1 MKSHQFFL
9 QICQVRVQ
17 FVVQI
22 DLKYF
27 AHSVFDKT
35 KFSKRRHL
43 FSLNLF
49 VFSDED
55 VFEAV
60 NFVFPDLQFEFEKLN
75 FSASK
80 PHFLPSAV
88 QTLSQSHFPALS
100 CPPVYNMGENW
111 KESLILLFQRNLQ
124 GRVKPN
130 YPPPVCFSAFLPEV
144 SCRPLASPVPQ
155 PSQSKWREIFNQI
168 NSFLNLVYF
177 CWSLPEQTNI
187 RNGLTGN
194 LS

>member
-1 MKSHQFFL
+1 MSLWTSSHIYIECTYHIEYLVFQFLLVALDRFLQVVHRLLHVFSTLFRVPFLNSKLLEHNKTMKSHQFFL

-75 FSASK
+75 SDFSASK

-88 QTLSQSHFPALS
+88 QTLSQSRFPALS
-100 CPPVYNMGENW
+100 CPPVYNMG
-111 KESLILLFQRNLQ
+111 
-124 GRVKPN
+124 
-130 YPPPVCFSAFLPEV
+130 
-144 SCRPLASPVPQ
+144 
-155 PSQSKWREIFNQI
+155 
-168 NSFLNLVYF
+168 
-177 CWSLPEQTNI
+177 
-187 RNGLTGN
+187 
-194 LS
+194 

>member
-55 VFEAV
+55 VFEPV
-60 NFVFPDLQFEFEKLN
+60 NFVFPDLQFEFEKLDSDFPPPN
-75 FSASK
+75 LVFSLQPLK
-80 PHFLPSAV
+80 HC
-88 QTLSQSHFPALS
+88 HN
-100 CPPVYNMGENW
+100 PVF
-111 KESLILLFQRNLQ
+111 LLFL
-124 GRVKPN
+124 VLLCTTW
-130 YPPPVCFSAFLPEV
+130 VDSAFLKKSARKGKAQLPT
-144 SCRPLASPVPQ
+144 SSLFFSFSA
-155 PSQSKWREIFNQI
+155 W
-168 NSFLNLVYF
+168 SFLSAS
-177 CWSLPEQTNI
+177 C
-187 RNGLTGN
+187 
-194 LS
+194 LSSSSAISI

>member
-1 MKSHQFFL
+1 MKSHQFFF

-35 KFSKRRHL
+35 KFSKGRHL

-55 VFEAV
+55 VFEPV

-75 FSASK
+75 SDFSASK

-88 QTLSQSHFPALS
+88 QTLSQSRFPALS
-100 CPPVYNMGENW
+100 CPPVYNMGW
-111 KESLILLFQRNLQ
+111 FCFFKEICMEGKSPITHLQFVFQLFCLKFPVGLLPLQ
-124 GRVKPN
+124 
-130 YPPPVCFSAFLPEV
+130 FL
-144 SCRPLASPVPQ
+144 SH
-155 PSQSKWREIFNQI
+155 
-168 NSFLNLVYF
+168 LNLNEGKY
-177 CWSLPEQTNI
+177 
-187 RNGLTGN
+187 LTK
-194 LS
+194 LIHF

>member
-60 NFVFPDLQFEFEKLN
+60 NFVFPDLQFEFEKLDSD

-80 PHFLPSAV
+80 PRFLPSAV
-88 QTLSQSHFPALS
+88 QTLSQSRFPALS
-100 CPPVYNMGENW
+100 CPPVYNMGW
-111 KESLILLFQRNLQ
+111 FCFFKEICKEGKSPITHLQFVFQLFCLKFPVGLLPLQ
-124 GRVKPN
+124 
-130 YPPPVCFSAFLPEV
+130 FL
-144 SCRPLASPVPQ
+144 SH
-155 PSQSKWREIFNQI
+155 
-168 NSFLNLVYF
+168 LNLNEGKF
-177 CWSLPEQTNI
+177 
-187 RNGLTGN
+187 LTK
-194 LS
+194 LIHF